1 MCPASQAQQS
11 PQHIGSV
18 WPLAV
23 LSSVAVRMPQGLSLM
38 AQGIMRIAM
47 NMVKEGDEEVEGE
60 EDKEDVM
67 SLSVCFWKYFE
78 LSVFVFKGVFVS

>member
-1 MCPASQAQQS
+1 
-11 PQHIGSV
+11 
-18 WPLAV
+18 
-23 LSSVAVRMPQGLSLM
+23 M